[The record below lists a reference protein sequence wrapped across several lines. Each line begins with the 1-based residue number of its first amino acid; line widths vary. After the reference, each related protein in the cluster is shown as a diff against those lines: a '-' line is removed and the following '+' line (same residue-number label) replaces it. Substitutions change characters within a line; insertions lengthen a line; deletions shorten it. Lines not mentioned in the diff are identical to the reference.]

1 VNSASDWRGRPAVTV
16 LETLTRT
23 VLLPWDDMFL
33 TIFIGLQPCLHCCP
47 RAAVF
52 FQQYC

>member
-23 VLLPWDDMFL
+23 VLLFWDDVFL
-33 TIFIGLQPCLHCCP
+33 PIFMG
-47 RAAVF
+47 
-52 FQQYC
+52 